1 MTENITVW
9 PYPALIAHRGG
20 GRLAPENTL
29 AGMRAAHNHGFTF
42 VEYDVKL
49 SSDGVPFLLH
59 DDRLERTTNAHG
71 LARKLNWDA
80 LQALDAGSWLDASFA
95 DERLISLETVAEY
108 TQAENLMSNI
118 ELKPCPGREH
128 ETGTAVA
135 LAIRQCWARAT
146 VLPLL
151 SSFSEDALSAAHL
164 AAPEVPRAL
173 LVEEVPAD
181 WHQRLLRHGCVA
193 LNIQERHITQA
204 LVAAIQTKGYRVAA
218 YTVND
223 PARARELF
231 DWGIDALFTDE
242 LGRIGPTA

>member
-1 MTENITVW
+1 MSDNAVSW

-29 AGMRAAHNHGFTF
+29 AGMRAARNHGFTF

-59 DDRLERTTNAHG
+59 DDLLERTTDGQGA
-71 LARKLNWDA
+71 ARALTWDA
-80 LQALDAGSWLDASFA
+80 LQALDAGSWLDPSFA
-95 DERLISLETVAEY
+95 GERLTALATVAQY
-108 TQAENLMSNI
+108 TQTERLLSNV

-135 LAIRQCWARAT
+135 LAIRELWAGAA
-146 VLPLL
+146 VMPLV
-151 SSFSEDALSAAHL
+151 SSFSEEALAAAHV
-164 AAPEVPRAL
+164 AAPELPRAL
-173 LVEEVPAD
+173 LVDDVPPD
-181 WHQRLLRHGCVA
+181 WRDRMVRHDCVA
-193 LNIQERHITQA
+193 LNINERGLTQD
-204 LVAAIQTKGYRVAA
+204 LIAAVQDKGYRVTA

-223 PARARELF
+223 PARARQLF

-242 LGRIGPTA
+242 LGRIGPNA